1 MCKNKVFL
9 ESWNEI
15 FMCML
20 GLQDD
25 FGVTCPVSR
34 GFCETW
40 VQIFVS
46 PLAAGSTMDSCSFPW
61 PDQDGSSTSQKGRHK
76 C

>member
-1 MCKNKVFL
+1 MCNYKACL

-20 GLQDD
+20 GLQDG
-25 FGVTCPVSR
+25 FGVTCQVSV

-40 VQIFVS
+40 VQIFAS
-46 PLAAGSTMDSCSFPW
+46 PLAVGSTMDSCSFPW
-61 PDQDGSSTSQKGRHK
+61 PDQDGNSTSQKGRHK
-76 C
+76 R